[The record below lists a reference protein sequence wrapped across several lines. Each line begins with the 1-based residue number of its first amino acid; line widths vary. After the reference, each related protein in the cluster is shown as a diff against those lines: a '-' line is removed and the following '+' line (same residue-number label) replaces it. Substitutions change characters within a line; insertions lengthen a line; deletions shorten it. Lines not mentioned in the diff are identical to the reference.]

1 MIKKLFYKIQ
11 NKELLIYLKW
21 KTKKF
26 QRNPFLEIRLNI
38 LKFQL
43 NKSQENPKQY
53 LDLKFNILKTQ
64 VSDINE
70 HMQTLY
76 NYAKKSETIFETG
89 VRGVVS
95 TWALLKGLHENSSN
109 KKKIFLN
116 DIEECDI
123 EEIKNLA
130 DKLAICFEYE
140 WINNLDINIS
150 EKYDLVFIDTWHVYG
165 QLIRELHKFSQICNK
180 FIILHDTTVD
190 GVVGESIR
198 NNWDIHEQA
207 KKTGYTVEEI
217 EKGLWPAVEDFL
229 NSSNEWE
236 LEKRY
241 TNCNG
246 LTILK
251 RK

>member
-236 LEKRY
+236 LENRY